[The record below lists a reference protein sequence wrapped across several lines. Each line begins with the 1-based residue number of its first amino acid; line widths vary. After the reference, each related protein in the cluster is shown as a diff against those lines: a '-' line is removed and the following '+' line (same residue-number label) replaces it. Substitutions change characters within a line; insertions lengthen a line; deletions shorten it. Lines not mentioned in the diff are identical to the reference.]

1 MILQSIVYEITKGNR
16 HFCFWEQTLSAT
28 TAVAFAQPNNNCER
42 YGLVLARPPQRECT
56 SFCRQRCALEGEE

>member
-28 TAVAFAQPNNNCER
+28 TAVAFAQPNNNCE
-42 YGLVLARPPQRECT
+42 
-56 SFCRQRCALEGEE
+56 